1 MAKDQTEV
9 GITGKPIPKPRTAKQ
24 QYELEKKRRMQ
35 KHLGTNVGGTQYTS
49 GAKYYVPSTSGTNPR
64 ARTFR
69 EFVELAEA
77 VYGGEKKEPEDT
89 RMTVTAS
96 DRKANTK
103 AWQNYLAGHK
113 GYKAA
118 AHLTREETETQAPPT
133 PEERRKVK
141 KMQQLARL
149 KQIASAKR
157 YQSDVARE
165 EYEVDEAAR
174 NPSDVKL
181 ARTGFLSRFANQ
193 LEKDIEDATQGK
205 KKSVTKSAS
214 RKVTRQAFV
223 DRSNAPVREESEID
237 EIHVLTPIK
246 TKSAKKVEASKSK
259 KDPYGETP
267 EDYRKRMK
275 AKQQKEAINYDL
287 EARQAADAAQRYK
300 EAKARKLAKRTSN
313 QQPLRKGEVRRYNPK
328 TGEYESNLD

>member
-1 MAKDQTEV
+1 MAKDKTEV
-9 GITGKPIPKPRTAKQ
+9 GITGQPIPKPRTAKQ
-24 QYELEKKRRMQ
+24 QYELEKKRRQ
-35 KHLGTNVGGTQYTS
+35 EKHLGKNVGGTQYRSDVTP
-49 GAKYYVPSTSGTNPR
+49 YYNPR
-64 ARTFR
+64 ARTFE
-69 EFVELAEA
+69 EFVGICEKV
-77 VYGGEKKEPEDT
+77 VYGGEKKAPEDT
-89 RMTVTAS
+89 SMTVTAA

-118 AHLTREETETQAPPT
+118 SHLTKEETETQAPPT
-133 PEERRKVK
+133 PEEKRKIK

-149 KQIASAKR
+149 KQMASAKR

-181 ARTGFLSRFANQ
+181 AKTGFLSRFANQ

-205 KKSVTKSAS
+205 KKPATKSAS
-214 RKVTRQAFV
+214 RKVTRQTFV

-246 TKSAKKVEASKSK
+246 TKSGKKVETTKSK
-259 KDPYGETP
+259 NDPYGESP

-287 EARQAADAAQRYK
+287 EARQAADAAQK
-300 EAKARKLAKRTSN
+300 HQQAKMAKRMKRTSN
-313 QQPLRKGEVRRYNPK
+313 QQPLRKGEVRRYNPE
-328 TGEYESNLD
+328 TGKYESNLD

>member
-9 GITGKPIPKPRTAKQ
+9 GITGKLISKPRTPKQ
-24 QYELEKKRRMQ
+24 QYELEKKRRQ
-35 KHLGTNVGGTQYTS
+35 EKHLGKNVGGTQYRSDVTP
-49 GAKYYVPSTSGTNPR
+49 YYNPR
-64 ARTFR
+64 ARTFE
-69 EFVELAEA
+69 EFIAIAEA
-77 VYGGEKKEPEDT
+77 VVYGGEKKEPKDT
-89 RMTVTAS
+89 SMTVTAS

-118 AHLTREETETQAPPT
+118 AHLTKEETQAPPT

-205 KKSVTKSAS
+205 KKSATKSAS
-214 RKVTRQAFV
+214 RKVTRQTFV

-246 TKSAKKVEASKSK
+246 TKSEKKVETSKPK
-259 KDPYGETP
+259 KDPYGESP
-267 EDYRKRMK
+267 EDYRERMK
-275 AKQQKEAINYDL
+275 TKQQKEAINYDL
-287 EARQAADAAQRYK
+287 EARQAADAAQRHQQ
-300 EAKARKLAKRTSN
+300 AKVAKRMKRTSN

-328 TGEYESNLD
+328 TGEYESNLN

>member
-1 MAKDQTEV
+1 MAKDKTEI
-9 GITGKPIPKPRTAKQ
+9 GITGQPIPKPKTAKQ
-24 QYELEKKRRMQ
+24 QYELEKKRRQ
-35 KHLGTNVGGTQYTS
+35 EKHLGKNVGGTQYRS
-49 GAKYYVPSTSGTNPR
+49 DVNPYYNPR
-64 ARTFR
+64 ARTFE
-69 EFVELAEA
+69 EFVGICEKV
-77 VYGGEKKEPEDT
+77 VYGGEKKAPEDT
-89 RMTVTAS
+89 SMTVTAA

-118 AHLTREETETQAPPT
+118 SHLTKEETETQAPPT
-133 PEERRKVK
+133 PEEKRKIK

-149 KQIASAKR
+149 KQMASAKR
-157 YQSDVARE
+157 YQSDVASRIARE
-165 EYEVDEAAR
+165 EYEIDETAR
-174 NPSDVKL
+174 NPSDITL

-205 KKSVTKSAS
+205 KKPATKSAS
-214 RKVTRQAFV
+214 RKVTRQTFV

-246 TKSAKKVEASKSK
+246 TKSGKKVETTKSK
-259 KDPYGETP
+259 NDPYGESP

-287 EARQAADAAQRYK
+287 EARQAADAAQK
-300 EAKARKLAKRTSN
+300 HQQAKMAKRMKRTSN
-313 QQPLRKGEVRRYNPK
+313 QQPLRKGEVRRYNPE
-328 TGEYESNLD
+328 TGKYESNLD

>member
-1 MAKDQTEV
+1 MAKDRTEV
-9 GITGKPIPKPRTAKQ
+9 GITGQPIPKPRTAIQ
-24 QYELEKKRRMQ
+24 QYKLEKKRREA
-35 KHLGTNVGGTQYTS
+35 KHLGKNVGGTQYRSDVTP
-49 GAKYYVPSTSGTNPR
+49 YYNPR
-64 ARTFR
+64 ARTFE
-69 EFVELAEA
+69 EFVGICEKV

-89 RMTVTAS
+89 SMTVTAS

-118 AHLTREETETQAPPT
+118 SHLTKEETETQAPPT
-133 PEERRKVK
+133 PEEKRKVK

-149 KQIASAKR
+149 KQMASAKR

-193 LEKDIEDATQGK
+193 LEKDIEGVTQGK
-205 KKSVTKSAS
+205 KKPVTKSAS
-214 RKVTRQAFV
+214 RKVTRQSFV

-237 EIHVLTPIK
+237 E
-246 TKSAKKVEASKSK
+246 AKVEASKSK
-259 KDPYGETP
+259 EEKRQIRTARSGFTGKYADYERRGAHQERDERNKD
-267 EDYRKRMK
+267 
-275 AKQQKEAINYDL
+275 L
-287 EARQAADAAQRYK
+287 AD
-300 EAKARKLAKRTSN
+300 
-313 QQPLRKGEVRRYNPK
+313 LRKGKKKNSSYFSYLP
-328 TGEYESNLD
+328 

>member
-1 MAKDQTEV
+1 MAKDRTEV
-9 GITGKPIPKPRTAKQ
+9 GITGKLIPKPRTPKQ
-24 QYELEKKRRMQ
+24 QYELEKKRRQ
-35 KHLGTNVGGTQYTS
+35 EKHLGKNVGGTQYRSDVTP
-49 GAKYYVPSTSGTNPR
+49 YYNPR
-64 ARTFR
+64 ARTFE
-69 EFVELAEA
+69 EFVGICEKV

-89 RMTVTAS
+89 SMTVTAS
-96 DRKANTK
+96 DRKANTT

-205 KKSVTKSAS
+205 KKSATKSAS
-214 RKVTRQAFV
+214 RKVTRQTFV

-246 TKSAKKVEASKSK
+246 TKSEKKVETSKPK
-259 KDPYGETP
+259 RDPYGETP

-275 AKQQKEAINYDL
+275 TKQQKEAINYDL

-313 QQPLRKGEVRRYNPK
+313 QQPLRKGEVRRYNPE
-328 TGEYESNLD
+328 TGKYESNLD

>member
-9 GITGKPIPKPRTAKQ
+9 GITGKLIPKPTTPKQ
-24 QYELEKKRRMQ
+24 QYELEKNRRQ
-35 KHLGTNVGGTQYTS
+35 KKHLGMNVGGTQYRSDVTP
-49 GAKYYVPSTSGTNPR
+49 YYNPR
-64 ARTFR
+64 ARTFE
-69 EFVELAEA
+69 EFIAIAEA
-77 VYGGEKKEPEDT
+77 VVYGGEKKEPEDT
-89 RMTVTAS
+89 SMTVTAS

-118 AHLTREETETQAPPT
+118 AHLTKEETQAPPS

-174 NPSDVKL
+174 NPSDVTL

-193 LEKDIEDATQGK
+193 LEKDIKDATQGK
-205 KKSVTKSAS
+205 KKSATKSAS
-214 RKVTRQAFV
+214 RKVTRQTFV

-237 EIHVLTPIK
+237 EIHVLTPIQ
-246 TKSAKKVEASKSK
+246 TKSEKKVKTSKPK
-259 KDPYGETP
+259 IDPYGESP

-275 AKQQKEAINYDL
+275 TKQQKEAINYDL

-313 QQPLRKGEVRRYNPK
+313 QQPLRKGEVRRYNPE
-328 TGEYESNLD
+328 TGKYESNLN